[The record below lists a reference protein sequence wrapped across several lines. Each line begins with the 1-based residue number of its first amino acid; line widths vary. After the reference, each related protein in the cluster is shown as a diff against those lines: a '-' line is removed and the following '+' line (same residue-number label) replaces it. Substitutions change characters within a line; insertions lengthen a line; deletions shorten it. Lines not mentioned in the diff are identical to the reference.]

1 LFYKTI
7 VKTGAL
13 FAYTYAEPPEGLV
26 VEWQK
31 GVVVL
36 AVEFLLSRDGQFLD
50 QYYALRQRCFR
61 KELGL
66 VDFDG
71 AEEDQDR
78 QGRILLAIQDGK
90 CVGGVRI
97 SRRVSLPSQMET
109 LNINQDTCCMWERF
123 AIDPDVRSV
132 SLIRQFIAQLIVVSR
147 ESGYQHA
154 MVLSSLC
161 NARFYRRCLSSLEV
175 GFEIHRHVPHC
186 AQGAF
191 AGLEHYMSVAYLD
204 DSQALSIA
212 V

>member
-1 LFYKTI
+1 M
-7 VKTGAL
+7 
-13 FAYTYAEPPEGLV
+13 
-26 VEWQK
+26 
-31 GVVVL
+31 VL
-36 AVEFLLSRDGQFLD
+36 AVEFLLSRDRQFLD

-71 AEEDQDR
+71 SEEEQDR
-78 QGRILLAIQDGK
+78 QGRILLAMQDGK

-97 SRRVSLPSQMET
+97 SQRISLPSQMET
-109 LNINQDTCCMWERF
+109 LEITEDTCCMWERF
-123 AIDPDVRSV
+123 AIDPEVRSV
-132 SLIRQFIAQLIVVSR
+132 PLIRQFIAQLIVVSR
-147 ESGYQHA
+147 ETGYRHA

-191 AGLEHYMSVAYLD
+191 AGLEHYLSVAYLED
-204 DSQALSIA
+204 GEALRIA